1 MNTKTSKILEKIE
14 KISVRKVEN
23 PELLSNYIEQ
33 SLSNK
38 KLITFYN
45 WECPPRFLDKN
56 NEIPFINYDVDLR
69 KILAGKKVDK
79 YTEIPRAVEKHD
91 EEKNILKFLKNIGL
105 NFRFVKIIA
114 DTNASYLTPESQK
127 IMNKALIQ
135 RRFNEFKKII
145 EDTTDDY
152 PTKTKVSFFTD
163 LVGNNIGK
171 YEEVF
176 YNTLSALHKNPNS
189 LLDKIVIEKQL
200 ERTINHVG
208 IDGKEW
214 LESFTLK
221 TIASYGAEGIIFD
234 IISKRSSTSNCVWLN
249 IEEIN
254 ERTIII
260 TNFIRKKYKISNLP
274 MIFPDSNVF

>member
-127 IMNKALIQ
+127 IMNEALIQ